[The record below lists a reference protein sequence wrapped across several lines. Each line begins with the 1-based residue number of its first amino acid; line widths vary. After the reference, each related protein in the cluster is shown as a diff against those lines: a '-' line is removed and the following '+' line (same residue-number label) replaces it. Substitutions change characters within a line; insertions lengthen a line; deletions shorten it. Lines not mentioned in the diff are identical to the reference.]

1 MKQNLKKML
10 YAVLLTVSLA
20 ITKFSNA
27 QIGSSPSNPISIS
40 NGNTSSIYAL
50 TDSVTWF
57 KWQNDSSSI
66 EMSINLI
73 ANGNKHHLLKMML
86 YTGTTSSLTIIN
98 QDSVYN
104 AQDSL
109 LSYRLDN
116 LTGINNYW
124 IKVVAIDNGC
134 VDCTEPLYPIIN
146 FKTNNV
152 SAFCGLTGTDC
163 QLVANG
169 DFEAFTGNCALFS
182 WNGHAGN
189 GFNGCEWTNIFSP
202 TPDYFTACA
211 PNTPLPFSVNSTSNF
226 ISNNINPMAANSG
239 DGYAGLYTYIGAGN
253 SQGSLPGYREY
264 ITQNLGTP
272 IIAGKT
278 YILSMWVRLGHVS
291 KFAVANL
298 QMSLGGSVVN
308 FTNQPITNKNGWTY
322 LTTCY
327 TAQAGASSIE
337 IGNFEV
343 DANTITIDLDPSNLF
358 SYGMGSGQYDKLSY
372 YYIDDVSIIPLIADA
387 GLDVTICPNQS
398 TTLSS
403 SVSCVPAGATVDY
416 SWLPTTGLATP
427 NSSVTTASPS
437 ASTNYTITATV
448 TYPNPNG
455 GVSVC
460 TTTDVV
466 NVGVINNNFTLTA
479 TANPNPAC
487 VGDIVTL
494 STNGGNNLT
503 YNWTDGTNTFAG
515 YQPTITANVSTT
527 YTVTTI
533 DPCNNP
539 LTATVSLIVSPS
551 PSFSVS
557 ATSLCTGYSASI
569 TASPNTNIT
578 TLNWNY
584 PNPPNP
590 FSIQPQYTFNTAGS
604 YSLYV
609 EAYDI
614 PTGGCNTTTI
624 IPITVQDP
632 IPATLTYT
640 VLPCSLNYTFTAS
653 VGCVGGLYN
662 YSFNV
667 NNGSVVTNSTGIFPY
682 TFPISGTYTVTV
694 FSDYDYMPTTYTIV
708 VPPPSSPNITITAT
722 PSTTVC
728 LGNSTT
734 LTASGG
740 TSFTWTP
747 TGATTN
753 SIVVT
758 PSVTTIYTVTN
769 DCGATKTITIT
780 VAPIPTVS
788 VNNATICAGKSAT
801 LTASGAN
808 TYVWSTGATTNS
820 ITVSPTSLTQYTVT
834 GTTPA
839 GCTNSAV
846 ATVSVNPNPNFI
858 FLPSTAST
866 TICAATSFTIKTLP
880 TSLIYNWSTG
890 AINTT
895 SIVVNPSSTTVYT
908 ATGTNSITGCS
919 ISKTFTVNIIPVT
932 PIAVSSATI
941 CRNSTAT
948 LTASNSTTS
957 YTWST
962 GANNTN
968 TISVSPISTTNYT
981 VTGTTACG
989 TSSAVSTVTVY
1000 NLPPAIINGGNTPIC
1015 AGASITFTS
1024 VPNNTF
1030 FTYLWSTGS
1039 TTSLTTVTPPVG
1051 NTTYSLIVTN
1061 SNGCSRQAVKTVTVL
1076 PTPTINVTATSY
1088 TICRGSTTTL
1098 TATGATN
1105 YTWSPA
1111 ATLSSANGSVV
1122 VASPTTSTTYTVR
1135 GSNGNGCISTQ
1146 TISII
1151 VNPLPLLTNVISI
1164 GGVNVCAS
1172 GTRTLLA
1179 IPNNPTYNYTW
1190 SNGFVGNPN
1199 PVSPTATTNY
1209 TVVVT
1214 NTLTG
1219 CSSQRT
1225 ITINVLPPSSIT
1237 VSASSQTICAGQNTT
1252 LTASGANIYSWNP
1265 SSSIYPPANGSSVVA
1280 HPTTSTVYTVTGS
1293 VASCSATQTIAII
1306 VNPTPT
1312 IAITNTAICAGGS
1325 ATLTASGASSY
1336 NWNTGATTNTISVN
1350 PSSTTTYSVIGS
1362 SAFGCTATAVGIVSV
1377 SPSPSITANSAT
1389 ICVGQSATLTANGAN
1404 TYSWSTGQ
1412 TTNSIVVTPTS
1423 TTDYTVIGTNLAGC
1437 TATTISNVNVVTAPT
1452 SISATASNI
1461 YPIIGTAVN
1470 LSTNVTPAGAYTYV
1484 WSPNIGNTA
1493 NPSFTPTDNGVYVC
1507 TVSNACGTAT
1517 TSLCINVESTLC
1529 NNASAITIGT
1539 QTLSTN
1545 TTYNNTSV
1553 SITGTLT
1560 LAGANIYNFTGS
1572 TFKMSTNAKIIVEP
1586 TALLVIQGSQL
1597 FSCEGMWF
1605 GIEAQSSAV
1614 QSASVTLKQSSIE
1627 DAYNSIIADNLNSHE
1642 NNYIETSTTI
1652 LNKNYIDISIS
1663 RAKVAT
1669 TVYSLTVL
1677 TTTMSSAA
1685 SITSPGNSL
1694 KCSSFYPAGVP
1705 LVKARSYAG
1714 LFADD
1719 AQYIEFVNNNLTVLN
1734 QVSNKD
1740 YGLLFRKTNA
1750 YVYNVQFSNFV
1761 STRSIVL
1768 SPLGGLPLPVGVAIF
1783 HAGKEFLKAMPY
1795 TTPVPNGLLF
1805 TNVGYGIITNKTPV
1819 VDVEQATFVNPAQYR
1834 IFSIPNGSETG
1845 IGLSAVYT
1853 IDAYGVLRVNKNS
1866 ITSVYDAI
1874 TPSYNTLP
1882 TSGSFTFSVSE
1893 NLIAAGVGTGTL
1905 NTAINVQGVTSVPF
1919 NGQMGDQV
1927 IAANV
1932 IKSANVTGIRL
1943 TNVKTPNGLR
1953 VSGNN
1958 ILLLDGATGT
1968 RTGIFLSGGNEN
1980 VMVDNNDIN
1989 GGLTTTAI
1997 GSYNLNCNGI
2007 RSQASPGCFVQCNT
2021 ITQVGKGIVYSGNN
2035 TTMGTFATAGFYHNY
2050 LNYPIRRGLEL
2061 NSGGIIGQ
2069 QGDPNGASANQ
2080 WNGFVNITG
2089 VSATMVG
2096 GGFPASDGA
2105 NSPLFVR
2112 STEFPV
2118 INNST
2123 LPSLPGQLYSIGNN
2137 NIFSLLPSVPDVATS
2152 TGGCPTG
2159 LTTGARVILTPTIDI
2174 TKRNA
2179 DYSNYLTTVVTPTS
2193 NATPQQKWLLKQHM
2207 HKAIRQSQVGNNT
2220 TVTNFYANEQNG
2232 DAAKYFEVDSLI
2244 ATNDTVLALQKNNTA
2259 PVNNVIEQTHHEFN
2273 NLYLSGINNQSDY
2286 IALETIANLCAYKYG
2301 NAVYQ
2306 ARALLNIVTYGNLSF
2321 EDDNC
2326 DEKDGNRFGNFDN
2339 DEHGITVTENIIA
2352 NLFPNPNNGSFV
2364 LSYDIKKETDVEL
2377 LITDIAG
2384 RLVYK
2389 TNLDILNNLKQI
2401 NVTDLQSGIYF
2412 VQLVNQNNK
2421 LLWTDKV
2428 IISK

>member
-1 MKQNLKKML
+1 MKQQLKTKLLIFLFLISLMYSKTGVGQIVPPSTVTTL
-10 YAVLLTVSLA
+10 PNNSSFQSGILLNNSEQWFKFTTDSIHVSVKVKLEEQGVINSLSKVELFKDAGGGLIQIVFTDTLRTDSTMWVSATFLNPTTDIYVRVSSITQPCATCSGSSYPKISMDVMALQAGCNTYIQPPCQYVKDTSFEYATLPCASIPNPNNGACWNDPYVGFANCFWNMPLANSFVNCGGLGSLA
-20 ITKFSNA
+20 SLGTSDYYCTGGHT
-27 QIGSSPSNPISIS
+27 GSGCAGI
-40 NGNTSSIYAL
+40 
-50 TDSVTWF
+50 F
-57 KWQNDSSSI
+57 
-66 EMSINLI
+66 
-73 ANGNKHHLLKMML
+73 L
-86 YTGTTSSLTIIN
+86 YT
-98 QDSVYN
+98 Q
-104 AQDSL
+104 
-109 LSYRLDN
+109 
-116 LTGINNYW
+116 
-124 IKVVAIDNGC
+124 
-134 VDCTEPLYPIIN
+134 
-146 FKTNNV
+146 TN
-152 SAFCGLTGTDC
+152 
-163 QLVANG
+163 
-169 DFEAFTGNCALFS
+169 
-182 WNGHAGN
+182 
-189 GFNGCEWTNIFSP
+189 P
-202 TPDYFTACA
+202 TPT
-211 PNTPLPFSVNSTSNF
+211 
-226 ISNNINPMAANSG
+226 
-239 DGYAGLYTYIGAGN
+239 TYGERN
-253 SQGSLPGYREY
+253 YREY
-264 ITQNLGTP
+264 ITETLYTP
-272 IIAGKT
+272 LTAGKT
-278 YILSMWVRLGHVS
+278 YSITIWVKRNSAKSFATSNIEVALSNGIYTQNSFNAIVS
-291 KFAVANL
+291 PAGQIIPMTSSIVT
-298 QMSLGGSVVN
+298 S
-308 FTNQPITNKNGWTY
+308 TNWTK
-322 LTTCY
+322 LTTVF
-327 TAQAGASSIE
+327 AASGNYSQIT
-337 IGNFEV
+337 IGNFTGV
-343 DANTITIDLDPSNLF
+343 GSSIVANVTPSVNITQDRAA
-358 SYGMGSGQYDKLSY
+358 Y
-372 YYIDDVSIIPLIADA
+372 YFVDDVSILETFTTSVTNPVCLGLGTATINVIPPNAGTSYTWTSSPLTPTLITVS
-387 GLDVTICPNQS
+387 G
-398 TTLSS
+398 S
-403 SVSCVPAGATVDY
+403 SVVVSPTV
-416 SWLPTTGLATP
+416 T
-427 NSSVTTASPS
+427 
-437 ASTNYTITATV
+437 TNYTVFTTNTLGCIMSNTVDVLTTPITFTATSY
-448 TYPNPNG
+448 TFCPGAPL
-455 GVSVC
+455 S
-460 TTTDVV
+460 
-466 NVGVINNNFTLTA
+466 ITLTA
-479 TANPNPAC
+479 TGLTTYTWVPN
-487 VGDIVTL
+487 
-494 STNGGNNLT
+494 
-503 YNWTDGTNTFAG
+503 
-515 YQPTITANVSTT
+515 PTITGSLNSPTITVSPTTTYTVFGNLTGCPNTYSSTVTITDISPTIGISTSSIVCVGSMVTVTTTPTYSITYLDFESGLNITGPNPYTYSSVGNYTIDVGSEDPVSGCTSYSFFPISVVPALNPTLTISPSQTICAGQTTTLNVGGATSYTWSTSANTNSIVVSPTVATT
-527 YTVTTI
+527 YTVT
-533 DPCNNP
+533 
-539 LTATVSLIVSPS
+539 
-551 PSFSVS
+551 
-557 ATSLCTGYSASI
+557 
-569 TASPNTNIT
+569 
-578 TLNWNY
+578 
-584 PNPPNP
+584 
-590 FSIQPQYTFNTAGS
+590 
-604 YSLYV
+604 
-609 EAYDI
+609 
-614 PTGGCNTTTI
+614 
-624 IPITVQDP
+624 
-632 IPATLTYT
+632 
-640 VLPCSLNYTFTAS
+640 
-653 VGCVGGLYN
+653 
-662 YSFNV
+662 
-667 NNGSVVTNSTGIFPY
+667 
-682 TFPISGTYTVTV
+682 
-694 FSDYDYMPTTYTIV
+694 
-708 VPPPSSPNITITAT
+708 
-722 PSTTVC
+722 
-728 LGNSTT
+728 
-734 LTASGG
+734 
-740 TSFTWTP
+740 
-747 TGATTN
+747 GATTCGTATAQ
-753 SIVVT
+753 VT
-758 PSVTTIYTVTN
+758 VYIAPPPTI
-769 DCGATKTITIT
+769 
-780 VAPIPTVS
+780 S
-788 VNNATICAGKSAT
+788 VNNATICAGQSAT
-801 LTASGAN
+801 LTASGGN
-808 TYVWSTGATTNS
+808 TYVWSNGASTSS
-820 ITVSPTSLTQYTVT
+820 IVVSPTITTQYTVT
-834 GTTPA
+834 GTTAA
-839 GCTNSAV
+839 GCTNSAI

-880 TSLIYNWSTG
+880 ASLIYNWSTG

-932 PIAVSSATI
+932 PIAVTSATI

-962 GANNTN
+962 GTVGSN

-1061 SNGCSRQAVKTVTVL
+1061 SNGCSRQAIKTVTVL

-1088 TICRGSTTTL
+1088 TICRGSSTTL
-1098 TATGATN
+1098 TATGATT
-1105 YTWSPA
+1105 YTWLPA
-1111 ATLSSANGSVV
+1111 GSLNTNNGSVV
-1122 VASPTTSTTYTVR
+1122 IASPNSSTTYTVR
-1135 GSNGNGCISTQ
+1135 GSNANGCISTQ

-1164 GGVNVCAS
+1164 GGVNVCAT

-1179 IPNNPTYNYTW
+1179 VPNNPTYNYTW
-1190 SNGFVGNPN
+1190 SNSFVGNPN

-1237 VSASSQTICAGQNTT
+1237 ISASSQTICAGQNTT

-1280 HPTTSTVYTVTGS
+1280 HPITSTIYTVTGS
-1293 VASCSATQTIAII
+1293 VASCSATQTIAIT

-1312 IAITNTAICAGGS
+1312 ITVTNTAICAGSS
-1325 ATLTASGASSY
+1325 ATLTANGASSY
-1336 NWNTGATTNTISVN
+1336 NWNTGATTNTISVT

-1377 SPSPSITANSAT
+1377 SPSPSITVNSAT

-1412 TTNSIVVTPTS
+1412 TTNSIVVAPTS

-1437 TATTISNVNVVTAPT
+1437 TATAISNVNVVTAPT

-1470 LSTNVTPAGAYTYV
+1470 INANVTPAGAYTYV

-1529 NNASAITIGT
+1529 GNTSAITIGT

-1642 NNYIETSTTI
+1642 NNFIETSTTI

-1685 SITSPGNSL
+1685 SNTSPGNSL

-1795 TTPVPNGLLF
+1795 TNPVPNGLLF

-1834 IFSIPNGSETG
+1834 IFSIPNSTETG

-1905 NTAINVQGVTSVPF
+1905 NTAINVQGVTAVPF

-1932 IKSANVTGIRL
+1932 VKGANVTGIRL

-1958 ILLLDGATGT
+1958 ILLQDGATGT

-2007 RSQASPGCFVQCNT
+2007 RSQASPGCFIQCNT

-2089 VSATMVG
+2089 VSETMIG

-2123 LPSLPGQLYSIGNN
+2123 LPSLPGQLYSTGNN
-2137 NIFSLLPSVPDVATS
+2137 NIFSLLPTVPDVATS

-2159 LTTGARVILTPTIDI
+2159 LTTGAKVILTPTVDVV
-2174 TKRNA
+2174 KRNA
-2179 DYSNYLTTVVTPTS
+2179 DYSNYLTMVVTPTS

-2207 HKAIRQSQVGNNT
+2207 HKAIRQSQVGSNT
-2220 TVTNFYANEQNG
+2220 TVANFYANEQNG

-2244 ATNDTVLALQKNNTA
+2244 ATNDTVLALQKNNNA
-2259 PVNNVIEQTHHEFN
+2259 PVNNIIEQTHHDFN

-2286 IALETIANLCAYKYG
+2286 TALETIANLCAYKYG

-2326 DEKDGNRFGNFDN
+2326 DEKDGNRFGNFEN
-2339 DEHGITVTENIIA
+2339 EEQGITVTDNIIA
-2352 NLFPNPNNGSFV
+2352 NLFPNPNNGTFV
-2364 LSYDIKKETDVEL
+2364 LSYDIKKETDVKL

-2389 TNLDILNNLKQI
+2389 TSLDILNDLKQI
-2401 NVTDLQSGIYF
+2401 NTTDLQSGIYF

-2428 IISK
+2428 IINK